1 MFYIIN
7 KTKKTLDPVRTSDNK
22 FPDLYLPPP
31 PPSPFPPPPPLTPIP
46 PSTLFVALPLIKQV
60 TSNHLLTDV
69 TKIRTK

>member
-7 KTKKTLDPVRTSDNK
+7 KTKKTLDPVRTSDK
-22 FPDLYLPPP
+22 KDPDLNLPPP
-31 PPSPFPPPPPLTPIP
+31 PPSPLPPPPLTPIP

>member
-7 KTKKTLDPVRTSDNK
+7 KTKKTLDPVRTSDK
-22 FPDLYLPPP
+22 KDPDLNLPPP
-31 PPSPFPPPPPLTPIP
+31 PPSPLTPIP